1 MPRKSPDTVDYLEA
15 GDGPLLIL
23 VHSSVSGARQWRKL
37 MERLNTS
44 FHVKA
49 INLFGYGRTPKWP
62 RNETQT
68 LNDQAQLIE
77 AIIPRDAGTVGLVG
91 HSFGGSVA
99 MSAARRLGR
108 RTGKLVLLE
117 PNPFFLLRDN
127 GRDAAFSEALDL
139 RDVVKGCGAHGN
151 WMAAAEKF
159 ADYWGG
165 KGAWAATDADQRRA
179 FSEALKPNFHEWD
192 AVINETTPLQT
203 WADALPG
210 ETLVVYD
217 PQTVRPILEI
227 IELMRSATTWRFET
241 LAEGGHMA
249 PLTHPDLVNPLVERF
264 LEGEKG

>member
-1 MPRKSPDTVDYLEA
+1 MTEPNPETVDYLEA

-37 MERLNTS
+37 MERLSTS

-68 LNDQAQLIE
+68 LDDQAQLIE
-77 AIIPRDAGTVGLVG
+77 AIIPRDAGKVDLVG

-99 MSAARRLGR
+99 MSAVRRLGR

-117 PNPFFLLRDN
+117 PNPFSLLRDN
-127 GRDAAFSEALDL
+127 GRDEAFAEALAL
-139 RDVVKGCGAHGN
+139 RDIVKSCGAEGE

-165 KGAWAATDADQRRA
+165 KGTWAATDADRRRA
-179 FSEALKPNFHEWD
+179 FSEALRPNFHEWD
-192 AVINETTPLQT
+192 AVINEETPLQK
-203 WADALPG
+203 WAQALPD

-217 PQTVRPILEI
+217 PQTVRPIREI
-227 IELMRSATTWRFET
+227 IELLRSATTWRFET

-264 LEGEKG
+264 LEREEG